1 MRIVLL
7 NGCVKDIREDSVVV
21 EIAKDQLIEVQADT
35 VILAIGM
42 QEENA
47 LSKSIVDCKKKI
59 ITIGDAKEVRQV
71 MDAVREG
78 FETAMNL

>member
-1 MRIVLL
+1 M
-7 NGCVKDIREDSVVV
+7 
-21 EIAKDQLIEVQADT
+21 
-35 VILAIGM
+35 ILAICM
-42 QEENA
+42 KEENA